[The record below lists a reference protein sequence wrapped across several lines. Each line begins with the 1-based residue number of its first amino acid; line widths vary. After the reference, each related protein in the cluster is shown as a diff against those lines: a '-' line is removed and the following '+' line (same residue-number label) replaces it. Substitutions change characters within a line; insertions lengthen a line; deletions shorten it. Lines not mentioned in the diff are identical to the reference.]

1 MTQKSDHI
9 FISYAREDRGRIE
22 VLAELLHAG
31 GWQVWWD
38 RKNLPAGQQFHRV
51 IDQAIGEAGCVL
63 VCWSNAAIDSD
74 WVLDEANEAKKQ
86 GKLLPVLLEEVSPP
100 YGFRSY
106 HYVDFSRW
114 DQRVNHEA
122 FQILLQELNNKS
134 LNKARG
140 TPTGSEDDDQVT
152 RNTSIVETKTLL
164 ERLESPDLSPEEKL
178 GAGDLLAI
186 NGDPRPGVGLVSDGT
201 PDIDWVEVPGGVFLF
216 GETRQT
222 SQIDSFY
229 ISRFP
234 ITNTQY
240 QAFIADGG
248 YDDELWREDLS
259 GWRTE
264 PGTSVW
270 AQGNRPR
277 SFVNWY
283 ESIAYCRWLSYKL
296 GFHVTLPTEQQWER
310 AARGNDGR
318 DFPWGNAYHGGFANV
333 DELENN
339 SGRYQLNQ
347 PSTVGMY
354 PMGASLEGVLD
365 MAGNVWEWMLND
377 HANPEN
383 LSEEG
388 NQRRA
393 LRGGAWNREPGF
405 ARASLRMGYL
415 PYRRYG
421 NLGFRVACAQVV

>member
-296 GFHVTLPTEQQWER
+296 GFHVTL
-310 AARGNDGR
+310 
-318 DFPWGNAYHGGFANV
+318 
-333 DELENN
+333 
-339 SGRYQLNQ
+339 
-347 PSTVGMY
+347 
-354 PMGASLEGVLD
+354 
-365 MAGNVWEWMLND
+365 
-377 HANPEN
+377 
-383 LSEEG
+383 
-388 NQRRA
+388 
-393 LRGGAWNREPGF
+393 GGAHPRQPVT
-405 ARASLRMGYL
+405 
-415 PYRRYG
+415 RRG
-421 NLGFRVACAQVV
+421 